1 MTLSP
6 PTLSN
11 KAFTLVELVVSITI
25 LSVILLS
32 VFDIYSNILSV
43 NKRLE
48 VMRIV
53 QENVRN
59 ITEQIAVDIREKG
72 IDFSYYDGSSNEKT
86 NNYSGSGNSI
96 LAIRGWDKYYPM
108 KADTLGSIVRCSD
121 EDEKNPKIHCY
132 IGKEDTVGN
141 RKAISDKRV
150 RIENIRFF
158 ISGDRGE
165 TITNQGVEWKATIVL
180 GLGIEN
186 TAWVSMEIA
195 KSTHMSIETTISEK
209 VYKKD

>member
-1 MTLSP
+1 MIPSS

-72 IDFSYYDGSSNEKT
+72 IDFSYYDGTSTEKT
-86 NNYSGSGNSI
+86 NNYSGSGNFI
-96 LAIRGWDKYYPM
+96 LAIR
-108 KADTLGSIVRCSD
+108 
-121 EDEKNPKIHCY
+121 
-132 IGKEDTVGN
+132 
-141 RKAISDKRV
+141 
-150 RIENIRFF
+150 
-158 ISGDRGE
+158 
-165 TITNQGVEWKATIVL
+165 
-180 GLGIEN
+180 
-186 TAWVSMEIA
+186 
-195 KSTHMSIETTISEK
+195 
-209 VYKKD
+209 